1 LKNDKGYRLGIIGCG
16 NMAEAIIKGVFLS
29 GFLSPGDII
38 CYEIKPQ
45 RAKYIE
51 NNYHV
56 SFADEISQIALY
68 SRNILICVKPGD
80 MLEALNNIKKYFK
93 PGFNSIISIA
103 AGVPSSF
110 IEQVL
115 GNSAP
120 VIRIMPN
127 TPALVNKGMA
137 AISRG
142 KYASDND
149 MEFAVAVIKSLGEYI
164 IVGEHLQN
172 AVTAISGSGP
182 AYFFLFCKLLI
193 RAAEKR
199 GIDSDTARKLVI
211 NTLAGSG
218 ELLKNYNP
226 DADFLIKMVASPGG
240 TTQAALCSFDEN
252 HLDRIVDEAVG
263 SAEKRAKEIQAV
275 IESGGLKSISV
286 ETKNQGT

>member
-1 LKNDKGYRLGIIGCG
+1 LKSDKAYRLGIIGCG
-16 NMAEAIIKGVFLS
+16 NMAEAIIKGVFAS
-29 GFLSPGDII
+29 GFLSPRDII
-38 CYEIKPQ
+38 CYEINPQ

-56 SFADEISQIALY
+56 SFTGEISQIALD
-68 SRNILICVKPGD
+68 SRSILIAVKPGNIHEVLTD
-80 MLEALNNIKKYFK
+80 IKKSFK
-93 PGFNSIISIA
+93 SGFNSIISIA

-115 GNSAP
+115 DNKAS

-127 TPALVNKGMA
+127 TPALVNKCMA

-142 KYASDND
+142 KYASDED
-149 MEFAVAVIKSLGEYI
+149 MEFAAAIIKSLGEYV

-182 AYFFLFCKLLI
+182 AYFFLFCKFLI
-193 RAAEKR
+193 SAAEKR
-199 GIDSDTARKLVI
+199 GIDRDTAGKLVI

-218 ELLKNYNP
+218 ELLKSYNP

-240 TTQAALCSFDEN
+240 TTQAALSSFDEN
-252 HLDRIVDEAVG
+252 NLEGIIEEAVG
-263 SAEKRAKEIQAV
+263 CAEKRAKEIQAM
-275 IESGGLKSISV
+275 IESQV
-286 ETKNQGT
+286 

>member
-1 LKNDKGYRLGIIGCG
+1 LKSDKAYRLGIIGCG
-16 NMAEAIIKGVFLS
+16 NMAEAIIKGVFAS
-29 GFLSPGDII
+29 GFLSPRDII
-38 CYEIKPQ
+38 CYEINPQ

-56 SFADEISQIALY
+56 SFTGEISQIALD
-68 SRNILICVKPGD
+68 SRSILIAVKPGNIHEVLTD
-80 MLEALNNIKKYFK
+80 IKKSFK
-93 PGFNSIISIA
+93 SGFNSIISIA

-115 GNSAP
+115 DNKAS

-127 TPALVNKGMA
+127 TPALVNKCMA

-142 KYASDND
+142 KYASDED
-149 MEFAVAVIKSLGEYI
+149 MEFAAAIIKSLGEYV

-182 AYFFLFCKLLI
+182 AYFFLFCKFLI
-193 RAAEKR
+193 SAAEKR
-199 GIDSDTARKLVI
+199 GIDSDTAGKLVI

-218 ELLKNYNP
+218 ELLKSYNP

-240 TTQAALCSFDEN
+240 TTQAALSSFDEN
-252 HLDRIVDEAVG
+252 NLEGIIEEAVG
-263 SAEKRAKEIQAV
+263 CAEKRAKEIQAM
-275 IESGGLKSISV
+275 IESQV
-286 ETKNQGT
+286 

>member
-1 LKNDKGYRLGIIGCG
+1 MNSDKGYKLGIIGCG
-16 NMAEAIIKGVFLS
+16 NMAEAIIKGVFAS

-51 NNYHV
+51 DNYHV
-56 SFADEISQIALY
+56 SFADEISQVALG
-68 SRNILICVKPGD
+68 SKCILIAVKPGNI
-80 MLEALNNIKKYFK
+80 LEVLTDIKKSFK
-93 PGFNSIISIA
+93 SGFNSIISIA

-115 GNSAP
+115 ENEPA

-127 TPALVNKGMA
+127 TPALVNKCMA

-142 KYASDND
+142 KYASDDD
-149 MEFAVAVIKSLGEYI
+149 MEFAAAVIKSLGEYI
-164 IVGEHLQN
+164 IIEEDLQN

-182 AYFFLFCKLLI
+182 AYFFLFCKFLI

-199 GIDSDTARKLVI
+199 GIDSDIAGKLVI
-211 NTLAGSG
+211 GTLAGSG
-218 ELLKNYNP
+218 ELLKSYNP

-240 TTQAALCSFDEN
+240 TTQAALLSFDEN
-252 HLDRIVDEAVG
+252 HLESIIDEAVG
-263 SAEKRAKEIQAV
+263 CAQKRAKEIQAA
-275 IESGGLKSISV
+275 IEAKI
-286 ETKNQGT
+286 